1 MAFASAGKT
10 SSYYP
15 LRAKLDLLE
24 TSVGSEK
31 CGKSRCE
38 VCLNIEESGAFMRT
52 TPEQSFKINQKLSC
66 DDNCLIYVVICKC
79 CGKQYVVETN
89 DEFRRR

>member
-15 LRAKLDLLE
+15 LRTKLDLLE

-38 VCLNIEESGAFMRT
+38 VCLDIEESGAFMRT

>member
-38 VCLNIEESGAFMRT
+38 VCLDIKNLAHLGELQQNKVSR
-52 TPEQSFKINQKLSC
+52 
-66 DDNCLIYVVICKC
+66 
-79 CGKQYVVETN
+79 
-89 DEFRRR
+89 